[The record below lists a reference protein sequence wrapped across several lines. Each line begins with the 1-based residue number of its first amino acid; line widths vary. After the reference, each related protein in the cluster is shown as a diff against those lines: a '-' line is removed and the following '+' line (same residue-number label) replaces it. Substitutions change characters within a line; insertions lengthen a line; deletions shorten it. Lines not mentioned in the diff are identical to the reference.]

1 MISNAAIVLGTV
13 ISVTVAF
20 EPHFSSAYRLHFDV
34 LTANILPYLLFAWL
48 AVMAKGVLTNIIG
61 VALVASH
68 LVMLMNPQLA
78 TAIWPALSEKYSAPL
93 LLAALLVPLLFV
105 FRKPDWLRGSAE

>member
-1 MISNAAIVLGTV
+1 MISNAAIVLGAV

-20 EPHFSSAYRLHFDV
+20 EPHFSSAYRLQFDV

-48 AVMAKGVLTNIIG
+48 AVMAKGVLTNVVG

-68 LVMLMNPQLA
+68 LVLLMNPQLM
-78 TAIWPALSEKYSAPL
+78 TAIWPAIAAKYSAPL
-93 LLAALLVPLLFV
+93 LLACLLVPLLFV
-105 FRKPDWLRGSAE
+105 FRKPGWLKESTE

>member
-1 MISNAAIVLGTV
+1 MISNAVIVLGAV

-48 AVMAKGVLTNIIG
+48 AVMAKGMLTNVVG
-61 VALVASH
+61 VALLILH
-68 LVMLMNPQLA
+68 LVILTNPQLLA
-78 TAIWPALSEKYSAPL
+78 AIWPAVEVKYSAPL
-93 LLAALLVPLLFV
+93 LLASFLVPLLFF
-105 FRKPDWLRGSAE
+105 FRKPGWLMESTE